1 MWRKMLVYFCHSTY
15 QMKFTPLFI
24 TSLLIVLIAT
34 LIPGNGKIAG
44 NYLDKAVHFLLFAI
58 LAYQALKAAIDKK
71 YFPDI
76 LLGCILLGL
85 LTEILQQ
92 FIPGRNMD
100 IYDGVADTLGVIS
113 AYYFYKNVN
122 DQTRK

>member
-1 MWRKMLVYFCHSTY
+1 
-15 QMKFTPLFI
+15 MKFTPLFI
-24 TSLLIVLIAT
+24 ASLLTVLIAT
-34 LIPGNGKIAG
+34 LMPGNGKIAG
-44 NYLDKAVHFLLFAI
+44 NYLDKIVHFLLFAF
-58 LAYQALKAAIDKK
+58 LAYQALKAVIDKK
-71 YFPDI
+71 YYPDL

-85 LTEILQQ
+85 LTEIVQQ

-113 AYYFYKNVN
+113 AYYFYKNVG